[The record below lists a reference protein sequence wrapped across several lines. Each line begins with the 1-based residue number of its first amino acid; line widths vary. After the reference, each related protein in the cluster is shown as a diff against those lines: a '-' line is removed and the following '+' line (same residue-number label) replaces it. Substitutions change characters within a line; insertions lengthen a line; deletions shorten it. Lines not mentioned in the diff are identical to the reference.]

1 MADKNFFFI
10 RAFLLISIL
19 IIFFWATNNILKA
32 AIQIR
37 SIAVAEKILPCINT
51 VMPVSTI
58 VGQMRA
64 KQYQKIS
71 SQLQQAEWG
80 NLRITICEEFLS
92 IGEPYS
98 NVTFSERVGFYPVFN
113 ISIPQV
119 KRIDSLVYDLYFM
132 ACATMAIVVF
142 MVSIYK
148 NSNNILLIYLFLF
161 ILGALWLSL
170 PVNQQIFSTLCSEE
184 KSGNLNW
191 KEIKI
196 ENDRLRLQWAEIAPF
211 TYIYKNNPQ
220 LQTYF
225 NRYNPHASWQIIGM
239 DYQLCRYDSIRN
251 IIDRIQLLSL
261 WISSF
266 WVAVWLYILYQV
278 ARIFLQRKGQCPIF
292 CAHLLLSDYR

>member
-1 MADKNFFFI
+1 
-10 RAFLLISIL
+10 
-19 IIFFWATNNILKA
+19 
-32 AIQIR
+32 
-37 SIAVAEKILPCINT
+37 
-51 VMPVSTI
+51 MPVSTI

-239 DYQLCRYDSIRN
+239 DYQLCHYDSIRN

-278 ARIFLQRKGQCPIF
+278 ARIFLQRKG
-292 CAHLLLSDYR
+292 